1 MILSDFVLAPQVLAT
16 ANTELTG
23 AATAMAT
30 TIQENLLAVIT
41 TNLPTVAIVGL
52 TIIGIGLV

>member
-23 AATAMAT
+23 AASAMAT